1 MVGYGENKTKE
12 EIKDYKASHR
22 TMQSHNNLT
31 NSKHV
36 ELGIKL

>member
-1 MVGYGENKTKE
+1 MAGYGERKSKE

-22 TMQSHNNLT
+22 TMQSHDNSI

-36 ELGIKL
+36 ELRIKL